1 MLSSIIAAW
10 ADISDTLASGDP
22 AVSEGM
28 AWNVTGIVRNLNIG
42 YFWMLV
48 NCLASAAYV
57 RVIASYYCG
66 RRHAVYPEMTMLI
79 MSMSTTY
86 V

>member
-10 ADISDTLASGDP
+10 ADISDTLAAGDP
-22 AVSEGM
+22 AVSEGV
-28 AWNVTGIVRNLNIG
+28 AWDVTGIVRNLNIG

-66 RRHAVYPEMTMLI
+66 RPHAVYPEMTILTMFV
-79 MSMSTTY
+79 STTY
-86 V
+86 I